1 MNNKENKQIDQVG
14 ERLVRVETQMGTCL
28 LEIGGLKTD
37 IQKLMRNE
45 IPHLKEAI
53 LKLQLNFNKKFEEL
67 NKNIGGVKNTVNIL
81 ALKVAIITTILVTAL
96 QYLLKKYLP

>member
-1 MNNKENKQIDQVG
+1 MNNKENKSIDQVG

-28 LEIGGLKTD
+28 LELGGLKTD

-45 IPHLKEAI
+45 IPHLKEAV
-53 LKLQLNFNKKFEEL
+53 LKLQLNFNKQIEKV
-67 NKNIGGVKNTVNIL
+67 NGNIGEVKNKVNIL
-81 ALKVAIITTILVTAL
+81 WLKVSIITTILVTAL